1 MIVKKCSLIGRE
13 FSVFCYNEPA
23 RSDYNGED
31 WIGNS
36 TVYLFA
42 MVLGKKTKEKIQLF
56 WYLLKKL
63 DFKNHMP

>member
-1 MIVKKCSLIGRE
+1 MVENSPYFAAMNPLEMIIIAK
-13 FSVFCYNEPA
+13 N
-23 RSDYNGED
+23 

-42 MVLGKKTKEKIQLF
+42 MVLGKKIEEKIQLF

-63 DFKNHMP
+63 DFKNHIP

>member
-1 MIVKKCSLIGRE
+1 MVENSPYFAAMNPLEMIIIAK
-13 FSVFCYNEPA
+13 N
-23 RSDYNGED
+23 

-42 MVLGKKTKEKIQLF
+42 MVLGKKIKEKIQLF

-63 DFKNHMP
+63 DFKNHIP

>member
-1 MIVKKCSLIGRE
+1 MVENSPYFAAMNPLEMITIAK
-13 FSVFCYNEPA
+13 N
-23 RSDYNGED
+23 

-42 MVLGKKTKEKIQLF
+42 MVLGKKIKEKIQLF

-63 DFKNHMP
+63 DFKNHIP